1 MTGLRI
7 IGEVD
12 EETKSQNMVG
22 AEHFHLILKA
32 IRSDLQIFSRKITCW
47 HFYF

>member
-7 IGEVD
+7 IGEVA
-12 EETKSQNMVG
+12 EETKSRIMVG

-32 IRSDLQIFSRKITCW
+32 IRSDL
-47 HFYF
+47 